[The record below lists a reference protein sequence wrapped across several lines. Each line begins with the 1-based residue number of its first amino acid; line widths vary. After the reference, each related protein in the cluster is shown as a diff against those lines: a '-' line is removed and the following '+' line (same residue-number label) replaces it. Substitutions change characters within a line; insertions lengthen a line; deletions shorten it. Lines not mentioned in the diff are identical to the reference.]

1 MSVEQLKNIWSDMTA
16 VELAHA
22 HPNWE
27 NWQPSTGA
35 EPYIISVRS
44 KLSEGGFSDLA
55 KCIVD
60 PAEARLLSQAQGIS
74 ETEGFWLIPP
84 LKAQSDVKLF
94 SCSSRCPE
102 AGTSI
107 LIPEHAVGYP
117 AKQGS
122 IVTVK
127 KGEFYG
133 LGVLNTEIFDQH
145 LKDGKICCCR
155 EVTMLRSIKQLTS
168 GSSHAEK
175 SAINL
180 AKATEQVNFPSIN
193 QRLFTPKSTLM
204 GLKQKK
210 WKVDAASSSVGSAA
224 SRGSVDKSSTLLRNS
239 KKIKQTGA

>member
-84 LKAQSDVKLF
+84 LKAQSDV
-94 SCSSRCPE
+94 
-102 AGTSI
+102 
-107 LIPEHAVGYP
+107 GYP

-180 AKATEQVNFPSIN
+180 AKATEQVNFPCIN

-210 WKVDAASSSVGSAA
+210 WKVDAASSSVGSAT